1 MSVSAPSELR
11 CAGCG
16 YGIVVRDEPPARC
29 PMCGESRWRGRSG
42 NEHVCAVAGC
52 SAPATRVVLEAAVD
66 PLSGEPILRRS
77 ERRPYLCSEHAEE
90 STTVGRLAKA
100 PVDGT
105 PRAGS
110 PAALL
115 ALLP

>member
-1 MSVSAPSELR
+1 MSASTASELH

-16 YGIVVRDEPPARC
+16 YGIVRAEPPARC
-29 PMCGESRWRGRSG
+29 PMCGESRWRGRSED
-42 NEHVCAVAGC
+42 EHVCAVAGC
-52 SAPATRVVLEAAVD
+52 GRPATRVILEVAVD

-77 ERRPYLCSEHAEE
+77 GQRPYLCSEHAEE

-100 PVDGT
+100 PVDGI

-115 ALLP
+115 AVLR